1 MFHVRGYLL
10 GLACFSVG
18 SKMGL
23 YKFWIIVAIVS
34 GDTAD
39 DVYANVKDVI
49 QDQSGPIVWIPTP
62 DRLL

>member
-1 MFHVRGYLL
+1 
-10 GLACFSVG
+10 
-18 SKMGL
+18 MGL